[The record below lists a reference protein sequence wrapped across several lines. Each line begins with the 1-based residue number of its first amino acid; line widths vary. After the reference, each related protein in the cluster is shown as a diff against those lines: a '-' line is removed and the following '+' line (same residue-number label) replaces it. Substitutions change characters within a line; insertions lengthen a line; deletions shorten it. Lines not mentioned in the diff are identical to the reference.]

1 MDDQN
6 GAPSADAD
14 VGSLCLVSQVTAADT
29 RAIEAGLH
37 ELWRLAESGE
47 IMGALARA
55 ASMTLLV
62 TAGDG
67 TVADAAIPIL
77 DDLADAHPHRAILL
91 VSDEGTD
98 RPRARLAGHVR
109 RAEDGEPGRY
119 WEEIRLVSPARSLH
133 QVMGAVA
140 SLTLP
145 NLPVQ
150 NWWTREPRFDGDLYT
165 YAVEVS
171 DRILVDSS
179 RFADP
184 TRSLPRMEEA
194 VAAAHGTV
202 AFADLSWTRLTPWRT
217 LIAEFFDPPAHLAL
231 LDSIERVA
239 LEYVVKE
246 GGEVA
251 QALLLLGWL
260 ASRLGWEPRAAQAA
274 GAGDWELRLVDGVRP
289 VRFEVLRREGSDGT
303 DGRVQGLHAV
313 TIEAVEQGRRG
324 SYRIERRG
332 DDQEAQTV
340 TDVDGARLE
349 GRAGL
354 PVRREVELLREELGR
369 FATDAVYRQS
379 LELVSRAFRPE

>member
-1 MDDQN
+1 MDDQS
-6 GAPSADAD
+6 APSGADPD

-37 ELWRLAESGE
+37 ELWRLAEAGE

-62 TAGDG
+62 TPADG
-67 TVADAAIPIL
+67 TEADEAIPML
-77 DDLADAHPHRAILL
+77 DELADTHPHRAILL
-91 VSDEGTD
+91 VSDEGID

-109 RAEDGEPGRY
+109 RAEDGEAGRY
-119 WEEIRLVSPARSLH
+119 WEEIRLVSPAPSLH

-165 YAVEVS
+165 YAAEVS

-184 TRSLPRMEEA
+184 TASLPRMEEA
-194 VAAAHGTV
+194 IDAAHGTV

-217 LIAEFFDPPAHLAL
+217 RIAEFFDPPAHLAL

-239 LEYVVKE
+239 VEYVAKE
-246 GGEVA
+246 GGGVA
-251 QALLLLGWL
+251 QALLLVGWL
-260 ASRLGWEPRAAQAA
+260 ASRLGWEPRATQAA
-274 GAGDWELRLVDGVRP
+274 GPDAWDLQLVDGVRP
-289 VRFEVLRREGSDGT
+289 VRVEVLSREPSDGPNEEL
-303 DGRVQGLHAV
+303 RGLHAV
-313 TIEAVEQGRRG
+313 TIEALEHGRRAF
-324 SYRIERRG
+324 YRVERRG
-332 DDQEAQTV
+332 DGEEARTV
-340 TDVDGARLE
+340 ADVDGARLE
-349 GRAGL
+349 NPARL
-354 PVRREVELLREELGR
+354 PIQREVELLREELGR

-379 LELVSRAFRPE
+379 LEVVSRFFNG